1 MGLFDIKLGYIHHGD
16 GDGIA
21 RGVHP
26 VTVGIS
32 NDYNSWGW
40 YLSALLGGLVKKLGV
55 PPTLPWINWAE
66 PSRSQTIPGEEVL
79 RGQLPWKT

>member
-40 YLSALLGGLVKKLGV
+40 
-55 PPTLPWINWAE
+55 
-66 PSRSQTIPGEEVL
+66 
-79 RGQLPWKT
+79 